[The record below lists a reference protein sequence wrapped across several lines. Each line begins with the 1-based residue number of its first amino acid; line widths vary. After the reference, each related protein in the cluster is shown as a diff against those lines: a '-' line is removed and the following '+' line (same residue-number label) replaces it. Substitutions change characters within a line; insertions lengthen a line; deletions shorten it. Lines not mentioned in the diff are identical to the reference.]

1 MVQIWPGIL
10 HAKREWYVCVE
21 LLQNN
26 GMQWTDQETD
36 TYREYARRKKKKA
49 GGHTSRC
56 VAAIL
61 YGPPLLFGFGQNS
74 VL

>member
-1 MVQIWPGIL
+1 MQ
-10 HAKREWYVCVE
+10 RESGMSVLSCYRTMACSE
-21 LLQNN
+21 LIKKLIHTEN
-26 GMQWTDQETD
+26 MQGE
-36 TYREYARRKKKKA
+36 KKKKA